1 MVEIEEIPDEHKQ
14 DENFDKLISE
24 WERRKYVPKEGEPAL
39 PPQLSELANKST
51 AEVLEELNRLPLF
64 MTELDETDG
73 DGGSNMQVEAL
84 KALAYEGEP
93 HEVATN
99 FKNQGNDCYK
109 ARQYKD
115 AIEFYTKGL
124 DVCCGQEDI
133 NAALYLNRCACNL
146 ELKNYRR
153 CIDDAKECLKIQ
165 PKNIKALFRSAKAF
179 FAVER
184 YEEAEQILSFAKAID
199 EKNAAVN
206 SLIKTIEDKKRKI
219 KEREE
224 RKRKEEE
231 ERQRVQTTL
240 NQALQ
245 MRGFT
250 NIETNNPA
258 ELLKDSKIHLEDSH
272 DIESQLIFPATVM
285 YPTTDEFDFVAEI
298 SELTT
303 PHELM
308 EQVLQRQDSFF
319 EDPKHKDFTPKK
331 LQAFM
336 ETSTGG
342 LIKVGKKVA
351 LNEALMS
358 KKPKAPLF
366 DHSLRIYFVPKDDV
380 SGWISTWSKEKALS
394 ARKGN

>member
-1 MVEIEEIPDEHKQ
+1 MVEIEEIPDEQKHE
-14 DENFDKLISE
+14 ENVDKLISE
-24 WERRKYVPKEGEPAL
+24 WEKRRYVPKEGDPAL

-51 AEVLEELNRLPLF
+51 EEVLEELNRLPLF

-109 ARQYKD
+109 AKQYKD

-124 DVCCGQEDI
+124 DVCCGKDDI

-153 CIDDAKECLKIQ
+153 CINDAKECLKIQ

-184 YEEAEQILSFAKAID
+184 YDEAEQILLFAKGLD

-206 SLIKTIEDKKRKI
+206 ALIKTIEDKKRKI
-219 KEREE
+219 REREE

-231 ERQRVQTTL
+231 ERQRVQETL
-240 NQALQ
+240 NQALK

-250 NIETNNPA
+250 NVETNSPP
-258 ELLKDSKIHLEDSH
+258 ELLKESKIHLEDSH
-272 DIESQLIFPATVM
+272 DVESQLIFPATV
-285 YPTTDEFDFVAEI
+285 I
-298 SELTT
+298 
-303 PHELM
+303 
-308 EQVLQRQDSFF
+308 
-319 EDPKHKDFTPKK
+319 
-331 LQAFM
+331 
-336 ETSTGG
+336 
-342 LIKVGKKVA
+342 
-351 LNEALMS
+351 
-358 KKPKAPLF
+358 
-366 DHSLRIYFVPKDDV
+366 
-380 SGWISTWSKEKALS
+380 
-394 ARKGN
+394 